1 MLVTLLRNFYGS
13 RQKWKQKDGFA
24 NGKLFRQLFFVLQ
37 LVMLVLNSFSSV
49 ISAWTQKQ
57 KTT

>member
-1 MLVTLLRNFYGS
+1 M
-13 RQKWKQKDGFA
+13 
-24 NGKLFRQLFFVLQ
+24 NGKLFGQLFFVLQ
-37 LVMLVLNSFSSV
+37 LVMLVINSFSSV

>member
-1 MLVTLLRNFYGS
+1 RNFYGS
-13 RQKWKQKDGFA
+13 RQKWKQKDGFV
-24 NGKLFRQLFFVLQ
+24 NGKLFGQLFFVFQ

>member
-13 RQKWKQKDGFA
+13 RQKWKQKDGFV
-24 NGKLFRQLFFVLQ
+24 NGKFFGQLFFVLQ
-37 LVMLVLNSFSSV
+37 LVMLVLNSSSSV

>member
-13 RQKWKQKDGFA
+13 RQKWKQKDAFV
-24 NGKLFRQLFFVLQ
+24 NGKFFGQLFFVLQ

>member
-13 RQKWKQKDGFA
+13 GQKWKQKDGFV
-24 NGKLFRQLFFVLQ
+24 NGKFFGQLFFVLQ
-37 LVMLVLNSFSSV
+37 LVMLVLNSSSSV

>member
-13 RQKWKQKDGFA
+13 RQKWKQKYGFV

-37 LVMLVLNSFSSV
+37 LVMLVINSFSSV

>member
-13 RQKWKQKDGFA
+13 RQQWKQKDGFV
-24 NGKLFRQLFFVLQ
+24 NGKLFGQLFFVLQ

>member
-13 RQKWKQKDGFA
+13 RQKWKQKDRFV